1 MKRMIAMLALLG
13 LVLTACSTA
22 TPTETDTQIATRVSQ
37 ILTNMPTTTKPGPQV
52 VTATSVPASATKA
65 PGTQA
70 PASPTVGAPTATAL
84 QATATPVQ
92 ATATKPAATA
102 APATATATKA
112 ATAVP
117 TTPVAPSATLP
128 ASDPRST
135 LGSATWRDAMEN
147 GNNWPTGEDPSGYTE
162 IDFQDGQ
169 MLFTANK
176 PVDGWRLT
184 IPSAAN
190 FYLEMTVKT
199 EKCLSYDRWGMFV
212 RVPNVS
218 AANQG
223 YLFGINCNGAFAL
236 RKWDGTT
243 LPKGTMITLMDW
255 KVNKAVNA
263 GAGKTNRIGF
273 MAKGSKIS
281 LYANGVLLGE
291 VADATFTADG
301 HFGVFAGAHSSSSL
315 TIAVDEMVLWELP

>member
-1 MKRMIAMLALLG
+1 MKKLFVMLVLLG
-13 LVLTACSTA
+13 LVLAACNTA

-37 ILTNMPTTTKPGPQV
+37 ILTNMPTLTKPAPPA
-52 VTATSVPASATKA
+52 VTATSAPTQAASPVAPAASATLA
-65 PGTQA
+65 
-70 PASPTVGAPTATAL
+70 V
-84 QATATPVQ
+84 

-102 APATATATKA
+102 APATATAAPATATATKPA
-112 ATAVP
+112 ATAAP
-117 TTPVAPSATLP
+117 TTPPAPSATTP
-128 ASDPRST
+128 ATDPRAT
-135 LGSATWRDAMEN
+135 LGNATWRDAMEN
-147 GNNWPTGEDPSGYTE
+147 GNNWPTGEDPSGYTA
-162 IDFQDGQ
+162 IDFSDGQ

-199 EKCLSYDRWGMFV
+199 DKCAASDRWGMFV

-223 YLFGINCNGAFAL
+223 YLFGINCDGAFAL

-243 LPKGTMITLMDW
+243 LPRGTMTTLIDW
-255 KVNKAVNA
+255 KANKAINA
-263 GAGKTNRIGF
+263 GAAKTNRLGF

-291 VADATFTADG
+291 VSDGTFTADG
-301 HFGVFAGAHSSSSL
+301 HFGVFAGAHTSSTL

>member
-1 MKRMIAMLALLG
+1 MMKRMIAMLALLG

-37 ILTNMPTTTKPGPQV
+37 ILTNMPTVTRPGPQA
-52 VTATSVPASATKA
+52 VTATSGPTSATKA
-65 PGTQA
+65 PGTQV
-70 PASPTVGAPTATAL
+70 PASPTTAPPTATA
-84 QATATPVQ
+84 VQ
-92 ATATKPAATA
+92 ATATKAATA
-102 APATATATKA
+102 VPATATATKA

-128 ASDPRST
+128 ATDPRST

-162 IDFQDGQ
+162 IDFKDGQ

-199 EKCLSYDRWGMFV
+199 DKCLSNDRWGMLV

-223 YLFGINCNGAFAL
+223 YLFGINCEGAFAL

-243 LPKGTMITLMDW
+243 LPKGTMTMLMDW
-255 KVNKAVNA
+255 KVNKAINA

-273 MAKGSKIS
+273 MARGSKIS